1 LPPEKF
7 DPQHDQ
13 TGGGTAV
20 VPLLC
25 QEACNLLVAEARK
38 VVQEGRT

>member
-7 DPQHDQ
+7 DPRSDQ
-13 TGGGTAV
+13 TGGGEAV

-25 QEACNLLVAEARK
+25 QEACNLLVAEARD
-38 VVQEGRT
+38 VVQGNR